1 MVIFSS
7 FTTEQKFKE
16 ISDFNECNSVSSDVF
31 IFFRLSD
38 TQSLESYFLLAKK
51 LRDNEIKFAVLL
63 DSNNL
68 GRFNLLK
75 TSLLMFADLG
85 ASYFMIER
93 DDGDFIKGRH
103 DDMLATL
110 QNIANFYLLD
120 MKILAV
126 VSSYQAIEE
135 LSFMR
140 MPNDSMDDSDT
151 HIGIDG
157 IIERKVLYGGNN

>member
-1 MVIFSS
+1 MVIFST
-7 FTTEQKFKE
+7 FTTSQKFKE
-16 ISDFNECNSVSSDVF
+16 ISDFSDCNSVSSDTFV
-31 IFFRLSD
+31 FFRLSD
-38 TQSLESYFLLAKK
+38 TQSLESYFLLAAK
-51 LRDNEIKFAVLL
+51 LRDNEIKFCVLI
-63 DSNNL
+63 DTKIL
-68 GRFNLLK
+68 GQFNLLK
-75 TSLLMFADLG
+75 TALLMFADFG

-103 DDMLATL
+103 DDKLATL

-140 MPNDSMDDSDT
+140 MPDDSIDDNSA

-157 IIERKVLYGGNN
+157 IIERKILLREN